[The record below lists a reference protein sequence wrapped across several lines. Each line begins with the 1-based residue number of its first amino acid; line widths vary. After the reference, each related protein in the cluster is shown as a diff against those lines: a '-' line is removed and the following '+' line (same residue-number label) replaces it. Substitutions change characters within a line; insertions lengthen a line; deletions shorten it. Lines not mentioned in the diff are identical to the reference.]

1 MDVQRFRRLNRDEC
15 KDEIRRHWDIDV
27 KDFVILF
34 VSMNFEIKGLAELMA
49 GLAKLK
55 SKYPLQKFKLLVIGK
70 GNVNKFRELAR
81 QLGIQDHIRFLG
93 VVHKEALDR
102 IYLAGDIFI
111 MLSKF
116 DTFGIAVLEAMAAS
130 LPVVISKNAGAKDIV
145 RQGINGFVLE
155 NAINPDEIADKIGLL
170 VKEESR
176 FRIAEEAF
184 KISSMYTW
192 EVAARKAENI
202 YKDLLGD
209 K

>member
-1 MDVQRFRRLNRDEC
+1 VDVQRFRRLNRDEC

-184 KISSMYTW
+184 KTASMYTW